1 MGEGRAR
8 TSTKRLARIG
18 AQGRRIAAD
27 GSIRPVAKKQLVQ
40 NRHDIGTEGCDQD
53 IAEGMPEPPNQ
64 KREEGRGWADTKR
77 TTADNTYTGKD
88 GSKRG

>member
-18 AQGRRIAAD
+18 AQGRRIA
-27 GSIRPVAKKQLVQ
+27 SIGPVAKKRLVQ
-40 NRHDIGTEGCDQD
+40 NRPDIGTQGCDQD
-53 IAEGMPEPPNQ
+53 IAERMPAPNQ
-64 KREEGRGWADTKR
+64 KREEGRGWADMKR
-77 TTADNTYTGKD
+77 TTADNTYTGRD